1 MESKINR
8 EVRIRFSNK
17 EIELF
22 DYITSKRS
30 AAGFLKDLAAVE
42 MKRENNLIN
51 NTDEVAIEVLKL
63 LLQNNNLNINDNN
76 KNNEQDTINRDTDFN
91 SNIEDEIDD

>member
-22 DYITSKRS
+22 DYINSKRS

>member
-1 MESKINR
+1 MANKINR

-42 MKRENNLIN
+42 MKRENNLIR
-51 NTDEVAIEVLKL
+51 NTDEVAIEMLKL
-63 LLQNNNLNINDNN
+63 LFQNNNLNINN
-76 KNNEQDTINRDTDFN
+76 KKNEQDTINRDTDFN
-91 SNIEDEIDD
+91 SNIEDEFDD

>member
-1 MESKINR
+1 MANKINR
-8 EVRIRFSNK
+8 EVRIRFSDK

-22 DYITSKRS
+22 NYITSKRS

-51 NTDEVAIEVLKL
+51 NTDEVAIEMLKL
-63 LLQNNNLNINDNN
+63 LLQNNNLNINVKKD
-76 KNNEQDTINRDTDFN
+76 EQDTINRDTDFN
-91 SNIEDEIDD
+91 SDIEDEFDD